1 MNFTDIMVIITG
13 LLCFLVGVLMVP
25 MIESYLNSTTGFS
38 IPAALTGVVNLIL
51 IIVII
56 LIHTRIVLFNQ
67 KRKTRTGS
75 EGVIAIPEKRSQSDK
90 E

>member
-38 IPAALTGVVNLIL
+38 LPAALTGVFNLIL
-51 IIVII
+51 IIVIV

-67 KRKTRTGS
+67 KRKTRTVS
-75 EGVIAIPEKRSQSDK
+75 EGISTIPGQKTQ
-90 E
+90 